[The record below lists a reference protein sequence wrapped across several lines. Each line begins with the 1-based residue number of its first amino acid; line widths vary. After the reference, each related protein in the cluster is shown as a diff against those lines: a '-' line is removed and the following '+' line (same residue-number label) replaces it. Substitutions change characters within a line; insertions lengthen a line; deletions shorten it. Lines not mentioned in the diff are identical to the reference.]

1 MPLHHVGLLL
11 KSTTID
17 VANSGIN
24 GWLGCLGLTKSSI
37 VARSLALA
45 KWIVFPMACFRN
57 CSLIR
62 VKAWNRSLA
71 KPMWGGQLALSVAST
86 SQMME

>member
-57 CSLIR
+57 CSLLLESRLEIGL
-62 VKAWNRSLA
+62 W
-71 KPMWGGQLALSVAST
+71 Q
-86 SQMME
+86 SQCEAGN